1 VNIDHAL
8 CVLSLNIVND
18 KIFLIEWCWFLFLT
32 VVCFCSVLA
41 RLLCLLLPWLR
52 VASLKSTDISYRME
66 DDKVLRRV
74 VARCHLGDWFLLTL
88 VKRNLD
94 DRQFTSW
101 IKEVEERI
109 CEKDTVRRERAKRER
124 NGHSTWARHG
134 VRERKWRAGS
144 GEESEGK
151 EGVLAPRADAEGSQS
166 LGSQSDL
173 ASA

>member
-1 VNIDHAL
+1 M
-8 CVLSLNIVND
+8 ND
-18 KIFLIEWCWFLFLT
+18 KIFLVEWCWFLFLT
-32 VVCFCSVLA
+32 LVSLLSVLA

-52 VASLKSTDISYRME
+52 VASLKSTDISFRME

-109 CEKDTVRRERAKRER
+109 CEKETVRRERAKRER
-124 NGHSTWARHG
+124 NGHTWGRHG
-134 VRERKWRAGS
+134 VRERKGWS
-144 GEESEGK
+144 GGEDDGREGR
-151 EGVLAPRADAEGSQS
+151 EAPRAERESGDS